1 MNLLNTKMI
10 ANNNGIKTM
19 LQTIMIP
26 NNNGIK

>member
-1 MNLLNTKMI
+1 MNLLNTKMT

>member
-26 NNNGIK
+26 NNSGIK

>member
-1 MNLLNTKMI
+1 MNLLNTKI
-10 ANNNGIKTM
+10 TANNNGIKTM